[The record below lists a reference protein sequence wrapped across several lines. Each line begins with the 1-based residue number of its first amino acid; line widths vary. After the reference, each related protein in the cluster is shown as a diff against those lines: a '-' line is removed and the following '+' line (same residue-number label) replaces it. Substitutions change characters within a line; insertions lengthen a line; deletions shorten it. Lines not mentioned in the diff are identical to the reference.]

1 MLRAFRQRWRRRRGG
16 GGFSA
21 RTDRSANVAPASH
34 VRRHD
39 GRALRAGPEAKQRA
53 RQNLRHAVGRVALHL
68 SETFGFQRSHAL
80 GEAPPRSLDHLSS
93 NLGNQVEHCVG
104 LLLAKLSRTEE
115 RDETLAFARA
125 VLDLHT
131 ELLQPFYNWIQPVGL
146 VGAWPALA
154 RAKSLDDLATT
165 RRLHEVMLH
174 LLIWGEA
181 ANLRLLPECLCFL
194 LHLAQPCCRRG
205 RLAAGAAGGSR
216 RKGVM
221 DAPDT
226 GPGHSIFS
234 LESDSAAA
242 AAVAAQRRRPARPVR
257 AARSPCAHSRGR
269 R

>member
-1 MLRAFRQRWRRRRGG
+1 MSDAKAMGG
-16 GGFSA
+16 RLA
-21 RTDRSANVAPASH
+21 
-34 VRRHD
+34 
-39 GRALRAGPEAKQRA
+39 RAGPEAKQSVRG
-53 RQNLRHAVGRVALHL
+53 QNLRHAVGRVALHL

-115 RDETLAFARA
+115 RDESLAFARA

-131 ELLQPFYNWIQPVGL
+131 ELLQPFYNWIQHVGL

-154 RAKSLDDLATT
+154 RAKSLDDLATS

-194 LHLAQPCCRRG
+194 LFTLG
-205 RLAAGAAGGSR
+205 R
-216 RKGVM
+216 
-221 DAPDT
+221 
-226 GPGHSIFS
+226 
-234 LESDSAAA
+234 
-242 AAVAAQRRRPARPVR
+242 
-257 AARSPCAHSRGR
+257 
-269 R
+269 